1 MFCFSL
7 KYSACEV
14 FFVCVVRC
22 KSGVHKQSLDNSVT
36 CVRAGFE
43 DDIFGALV
51 VEVYLE
57 VCEYGVELTVRC
69 KSHVRNFSVAVP
81 HYKAAVADILYS
93 GEGAE
98 AYAEVVAVAEV
109 VPV

>member
-51 VEVYLE
+51 VEVHLE
-57 VCEYGVELTVRC
+57 VCEHGAKFAVRC

-81 HYKAAVADILYS
+81 HYKAAVADVLYS